1 VSHPTTT
8 VAPIRSAGQS
18 PDPPA
23 PAAEPL
29 VSVVIASVN
38 GLPCLAECLEA
49 LLRQEGGVPFEV
61 LVVDRCGAATRAEVC
76 RRFPDPPVRLIAAD
90 GRPSIPALRAIGIR
104 QARGQMVA
112 VTEDHC
118 LAPPRWVETIW
129 RAHQAGR
136 RIVGGAVANGAT
148 RRLVDWA
155 VFFCEYAGS
164 MPPLPA
170 GRVADTPGNNTAY
183 DRELL
188 GRLAPE
194 IGAEIWESFL
204 HRRLREL
211 GVQFYLD
218 AGMEICHKKEFGY
231 RYFLSQRYHY
241 SRSFAG
247 MRLAEAPPWKRVIYA
262 ASTGLLPGVLLAR
275 IGRAVWRKGR
285 RGTFLLTLPVLVT
298 FLITWA
304 WGEAVGALCGPG
316 DSLARV
322 E

>member
-1 VSHPTTT
+1 MIESIAEASWTRATEP
-8 VAPIRSAGQS
+8 ARSA
-18 PDPPA
+18 
-23 PAAEPL
+23 EPS

-38 GLPCLAECLEA
+38 GFPCLGECLDA

-61 LVVDRCGAATRAEVC
+61 LVVDRCEERTRAEFR
-76 RRFPDPPVRLIAAD
+76 RRFPDPPIRLIPVA

-129 RAHQAGR
+129 KAHEAGL

-148 RRLVDWA
+148 WRVTDWA

-164 MPPLPA
+164 MPPMPT

-183 DRELL
+183 DRRLL
-188 GRLAPE
+188 DRLGPE
-194 IGAEIWESFL
+194 IGAEVWESFL
-204 HRRLREL
+204 HRRLREF
-211 GVQFYLD
+211 GEEFVLD
-218 AGMEICHKKEFGY
+218 PGMEIVHKKEFGFW
-231 RYFLSQRYHY
+231 YFLSQRYHY

-247 MRLAEAPPWKRVIYA
+247 MRLAGAPTWKRGAYA
-262 ASTGLLPGVLLAR
+262 ASTALLPGLLLAR
-275 IGRAVWRKGR
+275 IGREVWRKGR
-285 RGTFLLTLPVLVT
+285 IRTLLPTLPALAA
-298 FLITWA
+298 FLAVWA
-304 WGEAVGALCGPG
+304 WGEAVGAVAGPG
-316 DSLARV
+316 RSLARV